1 MGHFKPAKDK
11 NRREMCK
18 HRKPCSPD
26 KTTACRPCWK
36 CFVVLNPNLHS
47 QFTRSDI
54 TFHLACL
61 FLLKLL
67 STPHSPPRKTLSQNG
82 RQKAHAN
89 LQSTHTHTQREW
101 ERGGKGPIVICAC
114 YIKISA
120 YSARNERPSYVG
132 GRTGIW
138 LSLVNLNMGA
148 PGRIGIFNWVNRSA
162 NEENYSK

>member
-67 STPHSPPRKTLSQNG
+67 SPHPHLEKHLAKTDGKKHMQIY
-82 RQKAHAN
+82 KA
-89 LQSTHTHTQREW
+89 LTQTQER